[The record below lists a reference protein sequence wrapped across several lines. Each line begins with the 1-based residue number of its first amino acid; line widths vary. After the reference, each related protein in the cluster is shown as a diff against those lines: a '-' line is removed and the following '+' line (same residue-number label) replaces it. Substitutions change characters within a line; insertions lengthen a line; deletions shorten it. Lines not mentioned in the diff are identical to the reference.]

1 MIVKN
6 YFMVTGKSAP
16 KTSSFKGIV
25 SAETI
30 FGSRSLFNY
39 HDRKDATIDSNHVAG
54 ESLFEIKTGQGDS
67 LMGYTGRG
75 NATENSQKDERYFTQ
90 TSSGRLYTEEDRLRF
105 ADENRGY
112 LEVSGKPIWEFI
124 VSLDSYEFARD
135 HHCQTQEDWAAI
147 TDRLIP
153 KIAKAIGINPIN
165 LVYWEDFHTNTDNPH
180 IHLTFFEKNLTRTR
194 GKIPDKTEKYI
205 KTLFVTE
212 VVGRD
217 LFKEKN
223 GISVDEYLK
232 TTKKKAHDELV
243 TSIKSVDYRLCQGL
257 ADLYAKL
264 PTTGRLQY
272 NSYQMKPYKEELDS
286 VITSLLQMDGV
297 KEKYDEF
304 LQTFDVLEDTP
315 NEIMKGKIATMR
327 EAEIKKLYTVTGNYL
342 LNIFKTMDGAKSYQ
356 QLASLKKFKWTTDD
370 ETLQSMITAIRSKTN
385 LTKSDEK
392 FLLAA
397 EKYLNNDHDPDA
409 LMQLQT
415 LAAQGQP
422 EAKHFENKR
431 QQSVPITKSTLP
443 SISRSV
449 RKTERGLKRTVSEQK
464 AELDSEIRQFL
475 QENPDYYSELSRKN
489 QIELEANK
497 A

>member
-25 SAETI
+25 NAETI

-39 HDRKDATIDSNHVAG
+39 HDRKDATVDSNHVVG
-54 ESLFEIKTGQGDS
+54 ESLFEIKTGQEDS

-75 NATENSQKDERYFTQ
+75 YATENSQKDTRYFTQ
-90 TSSGRLYTEEDRLRF
+90 TSSGRLYTDEDRQRF
-105 ADENRGY
+105 ADENRKY
-112 LEVSGKPIWEFI
+112 LEVNGKPIWEFI
-124 VSLDSYEFARD
+124 VSLDSYQFAKD
-135 HHCQTQEDWAAI
+135 HHCQTQEDWASI
-147 TDRLIP
+147 TERLIP
-153 KIAKAIGINPIN
+153 KIAKSIGISPVN
-165 LVYWEDFHTNTDNPH
+165 LVYWEDFHTNTNNPH
-180 IHLTFFEKNLTRTR
+180 IHLTFFEKNLTRKR
-194 GKIPDKTEKYI
+194 GKIPEKTEKYI

-243 TSIKSVDYRLCQGL
+243 SSIKSVDYRLCQGL

-315 NEIMKGKIATMR
+315 NEIMKGRIATMR

-342 LNIFKTMDGAKSYQ
+342 LNIFKKMDGVKSYQ

-370 ETLQSMITAIRSKTN
+370 ETLQSMITEIRSKTN

-415 LAAQGQP
+415 LAAEGQP

-449 RKTERGLKRTVSEQK
+449 RKTQRGLKRTVSEQK

-475 QENPDYYSELSRKN
+475 QENPDYYSELSRRN